1 MEVTF
6 AVRHIGEVVIDVL
19 SGARDPD
26 GDIVVEQKAGA
37 GDQGAPLALIV
48 GVPYEC
54 GAAGLCDTEVGMGRS
69 YRAIEPAQRSM
80 LQVVVER
87 RPEGGNTPSNTKG
100 MASIVNPEYCRA
112 DLVVAVRN
120 TYALL
125 RLWLLKG
132 DADAARGVR
141 HHGG

>member
-6 AVRHIGEVVIDVL
+6 AVRHIGEVVVDVL

-37 GDQGAPLALIV
+37 GDQVPLGAP
-48 GVPYEC
+48 
-54 GAAGLCDTEVGMGRS
+54 
-69 YRAIEPAQRSM
+69 
-80 LQVVVER
+80 
-87 RPEGGNTPSNTKG
+87 
-100 MASIVNPEYCRA
+100 SIVNLEYCRA

-120 TYALL
+120 TNALL
-125 RLWLLKG
+125 RVWLLKG

-141 HHGG
+141 HQGG